1 MMSARRARSTAA
13 QPPKGERGA
22 ALLEMPLF
30 LGFVII
36 PLAFVILTI
45 PTWLQGV
52 HAANDAAAEA
62 ARAFVLSGGDPA
74 AVDRTVRATELSNG
88 LPSGSLTVSSAAP
101 VAGIAAEVRVTV
113 DVNLRAISFF
123 DLGSFV
129 YTGSHVERYPTYVRT
144 PK

>member
-1 MMSARRARSTAA
+1 MAPLRPRTTTFR
-13 QPPKGERGA
+13 PFKGERGA

-30 LGFVII
+30 LGFVIV

-62 ARAFVLSGGDPA
+62 ARAFVLSGGDPG

-113 DVNLRAISFF
+113 DVNLRAVAFF

-144 PK
+144 PR